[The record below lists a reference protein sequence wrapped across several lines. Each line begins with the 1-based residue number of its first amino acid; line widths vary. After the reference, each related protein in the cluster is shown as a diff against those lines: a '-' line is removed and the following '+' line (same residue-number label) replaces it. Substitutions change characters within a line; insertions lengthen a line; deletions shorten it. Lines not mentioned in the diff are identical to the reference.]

1 LSVRTRWTV
10 IPAWLKKVCARVQ
23 NAAAVSFF
31 SSARI
36 SL

>member
-1 LSVRTRWTV
+1 MVM
-10 IPAWLKKVCARVQ
+10 PAAANQAAARPQ

-36 SL
+36 SVQARRE